1 MTVNGALPRLDG
13 PKPGARGLRARLN
26 DLSVTARIAL
36 GFLLALAMVLLLALT
51 GVATLYG
58 VNREVGSFSR
68 TADLSSGA
76 AGIDVGLRE
85 LEVAV
90 RDHLAEGDPDSLA
103 AARAARE
110 TLGRTL
116 DRLAADATE
125 PEDRREVEG
134 ARSALDAYWSGV
146 ERILDIRRQRAALL
160 TERLESQ
167 VRAIRDRLDALK
179 ASGGIDSATLAG
191 DAAIAITRMQ
201 DHLVRFVER
210 RDAVEGERMRAQ
222 LAAARGRLVEMNR
235 YLWVPGTQK
244 LITEVDGLL
253 TDTGATLDR
262 MEELLVA
269 EDAVRADALLP
280 NAAALAEHGA
290 GLRRRADADAAA
302 LRDGLAAGSDG
313 YLRVALWAGGAV
325 VLVGLLSVWY
335 VARSVSRPMRA
346 MATAVTSLAAGGTG
360 VALPA
365 LVRGDELGDLSR
377 SVLAL
382 RAVTEEQERRRAEAE
397 ADLERLQ
404 RQAEAFQQEL
414 IDEKER
420 AEAANGAKTDFLVN
434 MGHELH
440 GPLNDIVHHSQ
451 SLMSELHRIGAGEL
465 ANDVDMIQWSSEQ
478 LVGLVDAILD
488 YAKIEAG
495 TMDVCL
501 QDFDVARLTT
511 EVRERLMPL
520 ADLHGNEL
528 DVVAT
533 PGLGGMHSDFGKVRQ
548 VLLNLLDNACKHTS
562 GGRVVL
568 SAERVERDGRSWLR
582 FAVADTGTGFP
593 PEQAQRFFQ
602 PFVKGTAA
610 NGARKGGAGLG
621 LTLVAHYCA
630 MLGGEIELASA
641 PGRGTRVSVLLP
653 AVYQEDDGRRRLRID
668 ALDQPAGRPLLTVRE
683 EVAAAL

>member
-1 MTVNGALPRLDG
+1 MTVDGALPRLDG
-13 PKPGARGLRARLN
+13 PKSGARGLRARLN

-36 GFLLALAMVLLLALT
+36 GFLLALAMVLVLALT

-58 VNREVGSFSR
+58 VSRDVGSFSR
-68 TADLSSGA
+68 TADLSQSA
-76 AGIDVGLRE
+76 AEIDVALRG

-90 RDHLAEGDPDSLA
+90 RDHLAEGDADSLGA
-103 AARAARE
+103 AQDARDGLERALER
-110 TLGRTL
+110 LGAEAT
-116 DRLAADATE
+116 DAD
-125 PEDRREVEG
+125 DRRDVEG
-134 ARSALDAYWSGV
+134 ARAALGAYWTGV
-146 ERILDIRRQRAALL
+146 GRILDLRRERTALL
-160 TERLESQ
+160 SGQLEPQ
-167 VRAIRDRLDALK
+167 VQTIRDRLGALK

-191 DAAIAITRMQ
+191 DAAIAVTLMQ

-210 RDAVEGERMRAQ
+210 RDAVEGERMRGQ

-253 TDTGATLDR
+253 TATAATLDR
-262 MEELLVA
+262 VEELLVA
-269 EDAVRADALLP
+269 EDSVRADALLP

-290 GLRRRADADAAA
+290 ALRHRADADAAA
-302 LRDGLAAGSDG
+302 LRDGLAAGSAD
-313 YLRVALWAGGAV
+313 YLRIALWIGGVV
-325 VLVGLLSVWY
+325 VLVGLLTVWY

-346 MATAVTSLAAGGTG
+346 MATAVTSLAAGGSG

-382 RAVTEEQERRRAEAE
+382 RAVAEEQEQRRALAE
-397 ADLERLQ
+397 ADLDRL
-404 RQAEAFQQEL
+404 RREADAFQQEL
-414 IDEKER
+414 IDERER

-440 GPLNDIVHHSQ
+440 GPLTDIVHHSQ
-451 SLMSELHRIGAGEL
+451 SLMSELHRLGVGEL

-478 LVGLVDAILD
+478 LVGLVDSILD

-495 TMDVCL
+495 TMDICL
-501 QDFDVARLTT
+501 QDFDVGRLTT

-528 DVVAT
+528 EVAAS
-533 PGLGGMHSDFGKVRQ
+533 PGLGGMQSDFGKVRQ

-568 SAERVERDGRSWLR
+568 SAERLERDGRSWLR
-582 FAVADTGTGFP
+582 FAVADTGAGFP

-602 PFVKGTAA
+602 PFVKGSTV

-630 MLGGEIELASA
+630 MLGGAIELAST
-641 PGRGTRVSVLLP
+641 PGRGTRVTVLLP
-653 AVYQEDDGRRRLRID
+653 AVYREDDGRRRLRID
-668 ALDQPAGRPLLTVRE
+668 ALDQPAGRPLLTVME
-683 EVAAAL
+683 TLPAA